1 MTKRRWARGTG
12 RAGTQEP
19 RAALRAAPAGTDSP
33 IARSAPP
40 ATAPLPGADAS
51 APSTAQPSHGPGA
64 GAAVDHT
71 SGRVTPTAR
80 PGLVRQGSVPLRVA
94 ASPTTGGEPR
104 TPVPAVVRRR
114 TTLRAATD

>member
-1 MTKRRWARGTG
+1 VADH
-12 RAGTQEP
+12 RAGQ
-19 RAALRAAPAGTDSP
+19 AQSVSGAGAGT
-33 IARSAPP
+33 AWLV
-40 ATAPLPGADAS
+40 APLPGADAT
-51 APSTAQPSHGPGA
+51 AASTAQPSRGPGA

-71 SGRVTPTAR
+71 SGRLTPTAC

-94 ASPTTGGEPR
+94 ASPATGGEPR